1 MTNITLSDG
10 QVVNPAEITK
20 VTLWANP
27 TRLQID
33 LKDENRMPLGVYNGD
48 PRQDADLLDKVRDEE
63 HLTYL
68 VFRDGI

>member
-1 MTNITLSDG
+1 MANITLSDG
-10 QVVNPAEITK
+10 QVVDPADVAK

-33 LKDENRMPLGVYNGD
+33 FKDENRVPLGVYDGD
-48 PRQDADLLDKVRDEE
+48 PKQDADLLDKVRDEQ

-68 VFRDGI
+68 VFRPPV